1 MYKQC
6 SILLTSFLIIFSSTA
21 NGDVFS
27 SILNELEDQTNLQQQ
42 IQQYTSQMT
51 NLQQQT
57 LQTMIGSY
65 GYGSLSYNPNLPSW
79 GSNTD
84 NWNLMLT
91 SYQQGS
97 NGVGQ
102 IAQQH
107 NQQFPI
113 QQSTAANPNPQ
124 SLDAKYYSLQAQT
137 ALAARSA
144 SEYDY
149 NNIQTQITNLQQLHD
164 QIDKTTNLKAAI
176 DLQNRLQYES
186 SAIQIELLRLAALS
200 NQQQSIETQGESN
213 SIVNNA
219 NAFH

>member
-1 MYKQC
+1 M
-6 SILLTSFLIIFSSTA
+6 T
-21 NGDVFS
+21 G
-27 SILNELEDQTNLQQQ
+27 LE
-42 IQQYTSQMT
+42 
-51 NLQQQT
+51 QQT

-65 GYGSLSYNPNLPSW
+65 GYGSLNYNPNLQSW
-79 GSNTD
+79 GNNTD
-84 NWNLMLT
+84 NWSSILS
-91 SYQQGS
+91 SYQQGN

-113 QQSTAANPNPQ
+113 QQNTVANPNSQ

-186 SAIQIELLRLAALS
+186 SIIQIELLRLAALS
-200 NQQQSIETQGESN
+200 NQQQAVEAQGESN
-213 SIVNNA
+213 GVVNNS

>member
-1 MYKQC
+1 MRLNL
-6 SILLTSFLIIFSSTA
+6 LLTLALLSLSMTAKADIFS
-21 NGDVFS
+21 D
-27 SILNELEDQTNLQQQ
+27 ILGQLEQQTNLQQQ

-51 NLQQQT
+51 GLQQQT

-65 GYGSLSYNPNLPSW
+65 GYGSLNYNPNLQSW
-79 GSNTD
+79 GNNTD
-84 NWNLMLT
+84 NWSSTLN
-91 SYQQGS
+91 SYQQGG

-113 QQSTAANPNPQ
+113 QQSTVANPNSQ

-149 NNIQTQITNLQQLHD
+149 NNIQTKITNLQQLHD
-164 QIDKTTNLKAAI
+164 QIDKTTNIKAAI

-186 SAIQIELLRLAALS
+186 SVIQIELLRLAALS
-200 NQQQSIETQGESN
+200 NQQQAIEAQGESDAV
-213 SIVNNA
+213 VNNA
-219 NAFH
+219 NAFQ